1 MFQAPRATDCRDF
14 KQPSRLESYRPVALE
29 YDPAG
34 HGAQT
39 DDDVAPAV
47 GSKDCGREAS
57 NGTRRIKAWVTR
69 MAFFWPELFYL
80 ENY

>member
-1 MFQAPRATDCRDF
+1 MSQLEAEPEPYSSQ
-14 KQPSRLESYRPVALE
+14 KQQPSRLESCRPVALE

-47 GSKDCGREAS
+47 GS
-57 NGTRRIKAWVTR
+57 IQ
-69 MAFFWPELFYL
+69 
-80 ENY
+80 